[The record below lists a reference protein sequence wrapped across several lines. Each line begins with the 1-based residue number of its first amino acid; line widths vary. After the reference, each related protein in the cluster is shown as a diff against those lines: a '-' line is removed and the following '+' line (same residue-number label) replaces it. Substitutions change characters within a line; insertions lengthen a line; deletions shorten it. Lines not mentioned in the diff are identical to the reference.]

1 MHTQITKIRR
11 LNPVPFAAGDQPEL
25 IESKPE
31 MFTKRRLRWSAA
43 GPPLFDGM
51 PAEGCGAGVVR
62 TALLLRAEHHNA
74 QHQGHQRRNAA
85 MKLLKGVI
93 GLSLLLIAMAAIGPP
108 ASAALLRAKTVVLVH
123 GAFADG
129 SSWSKVI
136 PHLEK
141 AGLKVIAVQNPLDS
155 LENDVAATK
164 RAIRNAEGPVVLVG
178 HSWAGVVITEAGN
191 EEKVKSLV
199 YVAAF
204 APDKGES
211 VESASSR
218 YPKLESLKTFVK
230 DPDGY
235 LTISEEGIKRYFA
248 AGLSAEEQAVVA
260 ATQGPFHTRTLTT
273 PVSQAAW
280 HEKPTFMVVAT
291 KDAIIPPQ
299 MERDQVKAAE
309 ATAIEVPS
317 GHVAMLSFPKE
328 VADLIIKAAE

>member
-1 MHTQITKIRR
+1 
-11 LNPVPFAAGDQPEL
+11 
-25 IESKPE
+25 
-31 MFTKRRLRWSAA
+31 
-43 GPPLFDGM
+43 
-51 PAEGCGAGVVR
+51 
-62 TALLLRAEHHNA
+62 
-74 QHQGHQRRNAA
+74 
-85 MKLLKGVI
+85 MKLFKGVI
-93 GLSLLLIAMAAIGPP
+93 GVSLLLTAMATIGLP
-108 ASAALLRAKTVVLVH
+108 ASAAALRAKTVVLVH

-129 SSWSKVI
+129 SSWQKVI
-136 PHLEK
+136 PLLEK

-191 EEKVKSLV
+191 DPKVKSLV
-199 YVAAF
+199 YVAAY

-211 VESASSR
+211 LQSATSK
-218 YPKLESLKTFVK
+218 YPNPESLSTFVK

-235 LTISEEGIKRYFA
+235 LTISEEGIRKYFA
-248 AGLSAEEQAVVA
+248 PDLSSEEQAVVA
-260 ATQGPFHTRTLTT
+260 ATQGPFHSRTLTA

-280 HEKPTFMVVAT
+280 REKPTFMVVAT

-299 MERDQVKAAE
+299 MERDQVKAAK

-317 GHVAMLSFPKE
+317 SHVAMLSFPKE